1 MLEGTLKIL
10 FVRGKNLPADDGDT
24 SDPYVKVTF
33 DSFGKEVSAK
43 SKVIKKNLNPQW
55 NDL

>member
-1 MLEGTLKIL
+1 MQEGTLKIF

-33 DSFGKEVSAK
+33 DSFGKEVNVK
-43 SKVIKKNLNPQW
+43 SKVIDKSINP
-55 NDL
+55 

>member
-33 DSFGKEVSAK
+33 DSFGKEVNAK
-43 SKVIKKNLNPQW
+43 SKVIKKNLNP
-55 NDL
+55 